1 METTFSALEQYR
13 AATQHLPE
21 LSPKQQVC
29 LLKYELFHA
38 LQRGNDFQDRAR
50 GLEIRVAQ
58 LEAPASGREAQ
69 LDTFARTLHAQLAY
83 RTGEL
88 EEARRRYDEE
98 VRRLR
103 LALMAS
109 EADRR
114 HLIAIIEKALDE
126 DDVTSEVA
134 PPRLVEEAAP

>member
-1 METTFSALEQYR
+1 METTFSALDQYR
-13 AATQHLPE
+13 AATQHLPD

-29 LLKYELFHA
+29 FLKYELFQA

-50 GLEIRVAQ
+50 DLEIRVAQ
-58 LEAPASGREAQ
+58 LDAPATGREAQ
-69 LDTFARTLHAQLAY
+69 LDAFARTLHAQLAN
-83 RTGEL
+83 RTDEL
-88 EEARRRYDEE
+88 EQARRQYDEE

-114 HLIAIIEKALDE
+114 HLVAIIEKAFDE
-126 DDVTSEVA
+126 DDVTSESA
-134 PPRLVEEAAP
+134 TPPSVEEATP